1 MATRFYD
8 ENSILEITMKDPKTN
23 EDFSADFFDDATN
36 AINYDETI
44 EAYKV
49 EDVDYLADYAENYI
63 AGTNPDFDYPD
74 DYDPEEAPL
83 AFLDYIVE
91 PLEKDPVI
99 LELAA
104 SLSDAGWTPEDKEE
118 IKRIYD
124 LPDSDAE
131 RVCQRLA
138 YYAKH

>member
-1 MATRFYD
+1 MTKFYD
-8 ENSILEITMKDPKTN
+8 NDNILEITMRDPHTN
-23 EDFSADFFDDATN
+23 EDFSADFFDDACN
-36 AINYDETI
+36 ASNYNEDLD
-44 EAYKV
+44 AFKV
-49 EDVDYLADYAENYI
+49 EDVSYLVDYANDYV
-63 AGTNPDFDYPD
+63 AGTNRDFDYPE
-74 DYDPEEAPL
+74 DYNPEESPL
-83 AFLDYIVE
+83 AYLDYTVE

-104 SLSDAGWTPEDKEE
+104 SLFDAGWRSEDKEE

-138 YYAKH
+138 YYSKH

>member
-1 MATRFYD
+1 MTRFYD
-8 ENSILEITMKDPKTN
+8 HDSILEITMRDPNTG
-23 EDFSADFFDDATN
+23 EDFSQDFFEDACN
-36 AINYDETI
+36 RKNYNEDLD
-44 EAYKV
+44 AFKV
-49 EDVDYLADYAENYI
+49 EDVSYLVDYANDYV
-63 AGTNPDFDYPD
+63 AGTNRDFDYPE
-74 DYDPEEAPL
+74 DYNPEESPL
-83 AFLDYIVE
+83 AYLDYTVE

-104 SLSDAGWTPEDKEE
+104 SLFDAGWRSEDKEE

-138 YYAKH
+138 YYSKH

>member
-1 MATRFYD
+1 MTKFYD
-8 ENSILEITMKDPKTN
+8 ESNVLEITMRDPKTN
-23 EDFSADFFDDATN
+23 EDFSADFFEDACN
-36 AINYDETI
+36 RKNYDESLD
-44 EAYKV
+44 AFKV
-49 EDVDYLADYAENYI
+49 EDVEYLVDYAKDYV
-63 AGTNPDFDYPD
+63 AGTNQDFDYPE
-74 DYDPEEAPL
+74 DYDPEESPL
-83 AFLDYIVE
+83 AYLDYTVE

-104 SLSDAGWTPEDKEE
+104 SLFDAGWRSEDKEE

-138 YYAKH
+138 YYSKH

>member
-104 SLSDAGWTPEDKEE
+104 SLFDAGWTPEDKEE